1 MSTGPAQGG
10 REGEGEPPQ
19 SGAEEPA
26 GEKPAGKTPAA
37 APPPP
42 PPMAPP
48 RAAAYMA
55 ASALLA
61 MTQGFGMNL
70 VAANIPQL
78 QGPFGATT
86 AEATWLMAAY
96 MAPNASLSLALIK
109 IRNQYGLRPFAELG
123 IAVFLLVSVAH
134 VFITDL
140 HSALVLRFFA
150 GIAAAPLSS
159 LGFLYM
165 LEAFSPARKLTIGIS
180 LALTNI
186 GLAAPLTR
194 FISPALIDLGG
205 VRALLHFELA
215 LAMLSFAAIY
225 LLPLTPPPRV
235 KVIEKI
241 DIVSYLFIAVG
252 FGAGAVVLVLG
263 RQYWWLEARWIGEL
277 LVVMIGALT
286 IAAVIEL
293 NRERPLIDLR
303 WLLSREMLHF
313 AAVLVL
319 FRLML
324 AEQTAVAGNFFQIT
338 GLQNDQLTGFY
349 GMVALATAAGGLLC
363 AAILKPGREP
373 GIHMAAL
380 LLIGVGAFLDS
391 RATNLTRP
399 EQMYLSQAMIA
410 AGGSLFLP
418 PAIASGFTLALRKG
432 PQYILSFIVV
442 FLVTQ
447 SLGGL
452 AGSALFGSFI
462 TLREKFHSNILAEA
476 MTLADPL
483 VSGRVAQLSAAY
495 GHTITDP
502 AVLKAEGVALLG
514 QQVTREANVLAHND
528 AFLVIALL
536 AVGAATALAIHM
548 LYIRIREAG
557 ARSGGPAAVEG

>member
-1 MSTGPAQGG
+1 MSAVPASEERGQ
-10 REGEGEPPQ
+10 EDAAEPV
-19 SGAEEPA
+19 AEQP
-26 GEKPAGKTPAA
+26 A
-37 APPPP
+37 APPP
-42 PPMAPP
+42 APP
-48 RAAAYMA
+48 VITPRRAAACIA
-55 ASALLA
+55 ASTLLA

-78 QGPFGATT
+78 QGPFGATS
-86 AEATWLMAAY
+86 AEAVWLMAAY

-109 IRNQYGLRPFAELG
+109 IRNQYGLRHFAELG
-123 IAVFLLVSVAH
+123 IAVFLVVSVLH
-134 VFITDL
+134 IFITDL
-140 HSALVLRFFA
+140 HSAIVLRFFA

-165 LEAFSPARKLTIGIS
+165 LEAFTPARKLTVGIS

-194 FISPALIDLGG
+194 LISPALIELGG
-205 VRALLHFELA
+205 VRALLHLEVA

-225 LLPLTPPPRV
+225 LLPLTPVPRA
-235 KVIEKI
+235 KVIEKL
-241 DIVSYLFIAVG
+241 DILSYVFIAIG
-252 FGAGAVVLVLG
+252 FGSGAVILVTG
-263 RQYWWLEARWIGEL
+263 RTYWWMEAQWIGEL

-286 IAAVIEL
+286 IAALLEL
-293 NRERPLIDLR
+293 NREKPLIDLR
-303 WLLSREMLHF
+303 WLFSREMLHF
-313 AAVLVL
+313 AAVLIL

-324 AEQTAVAGNFFQIT
+324 AEQTAVASNFFQIM
-338 GLQNDQLTGFY
+338 GLQSDQLTHLY
-349 GMVALATAAGGLLC
+349 GVVALATLAGGLLC
-363 AAILKPGREP
+363 AVIMKPGREP
-373 GIHMAAL
+373 GIHMIAL
-380 LLIGVGAFLDS
+380 LLIGVGAFMDS
-391 RATNLTRP
+391 HATNLTRP

-418 PAIASGFTLALRKG
+418 PAIAAGFTMALRKG

-462 TLREKFHSNILAEA
+462 TLREKFHSNVLAQA

-483 VSGRVAQLSAAY
+483 VAARVSQLSAAY
-495 GHTITDP
+495 GRTITDA
-502 AVLKAEGVALLG
+502 AVLKAEGVALLS

-528 AFLVIALL
+528 AFFVIALL
-536 AVGAATALAIHM
+536 AVAAAAALAIHWI
-548 LYIRIREAG
+548 YIRIKEAT
-557 ARSGGPAAVEG
+557 APVEGQAAIEG

>member
-1 MSTGPAQGG
+1 MSTVPATDTRGT
-10 REGEGEPPQ
+10 EDEPVD
-19 SGAEEPA
+19 E
-26 GEKPAGKTPAA
+26 TPAT
-37 APPPP
+37 PPPAP
-42 PPMAPP
+42 PPMAPS

-55 ASALLA
+55 ASTLLA

-78 QGPFGATT
+78 QGPLGATST
-86 AEATWLMAAY
+86 EAVWLMAAY
-96 MAPNASLSLALIK
+96 MAPNASLSIALIK
-109 IRNQYGLRPFAELG
+109 IRNQYGLRHFAELG
-123 IAVFLLVSVAH
+123 IAVFLVVSVLH
-134 VFITDL
+134 VFVTDMQ
-140 HSALVLRFFA
+140 SAIILRFFA

-165 LEAFSPARKLTIGIS
+165 LEAFTPARKLTVGIS

-194 FISPALIDLGG
+194 LVSPALIDLGG
-205 VRALLHFELA
+205 VMALFHFEIA

-225 LLPLTPPPRV
+225 LLPLTPLPRA
-235 KVIEKI
+235 KVIEKL
-241 DIVSYLFIAVG
+241 DIVSYLFIAIG
-252 FGAGAVVLVLG
+252 FGAGAVVLVTG
-263 RQYWWLEARWIGEL
+263 RTYWWMEAQWIGEL

-286 IAAVIEL
+286 VAAVIEL
-293 NRERPLIDLR
+293 NREKPLIDLR
-303 WLLSREMLHF
+303 WLVSRDILHF
-313 AAVLVL
+313 AAVLIV
-319 FRLML
+319 FRLIL
-324 AEQTAVAGNFFQIT
+324 AEQTAVAGNFFLIT
-338 GLQNDQLTGFY
+338 GLQNGQLTGLY
-349 GMVALATAAGGLLC
+349 GTVALATAAGGLIC
-363 AAILKPGREP
+363 AAIMKPGREP
-373 GIHMAAL
+373 RIHMVAL
-380 LLIGVGAFLDS
+380 FLIAVGAFLDS

-418 PAIASGFTLALRKG
+418 PAIASGFTMALKKG

-462 TLREKFHSNILAEA
+462 TLREKFHSNILAQS

-483 VSGRVAQLSAAY
+483 VATRVSQLSAAY
-495 GHTITDP
+495 GRTITDP
-502 AVLKAEGVALLG
+502 AVLKAEGVALLS

-528 AFLVIALL
+528 AFFVIALL
-536 AVGAATALAIHM
+536 AVAAAIALAIHRI
-548 LYIRIREAG
+548 YVRIREASARPGG
-557 ARSGGPAAVEG
+557 AAAVEG

>member
-1 MSTGPAQGG
+1 MSSVPATEARGT
-10 REGEGEPPQ
+10 EDEPQEPV
-19 SGAEEPA
+19 EEQPV
-26 GEKPAGKTPAA
+26 EA
-37 APPPP
+37 APVPPP
-42 PPMAPP
+42 APAPMAPP

-55 ASALLA
+55 ASTLLA
-61 MTQGFGMNL
+61 MTQGFGLNL

-78 QGPFGATT
+78 QGPLGATST
-86 AEATWLMAAY
+86 EAVWLIAAY

-123 IAVFLLVSVAH
+123 IAVFLVVSVLH
-134 VFITDL
+134 IFITDL
-140 HSALVLRFFA
+140 QSAIVLRFFA

-165 LEAFSPARKLTIGIS
+165 LEAFSPARKLTVGIS

-194 FISPALIDLGG
+194 LISPALIDLGG
-205 VRALLHFELA
+205 VRALLQFEVA

-225 LLPLTPPPRV
+225 LLPLTAPPRV
-235 KVIEKI
+235 KVIEKL
-241 DIVSYLFIAVG
+241 DIVSYLFIAFG
-252 FGAGAVVLVLG
+252 FGAGAVVLVTG
-263 RQYWWLEARWIGEL
+263 RTYWWLEAQWIGEL
-277 LVVMIGALT
+277 LVVMVVALT

-293 NRERPLIDLR
+293 NRKTPLIDLR
-303 WLLSREMLHF
+303 WLFSREILHF
-313 AAVLVL
+313 AGVLIL

-338 GLQNDQLTGFY
+338 GLLNDQLIGLY
-349 GMVALATAAGGLLC
+349 GVTALATIAGGLVC
-363 AAILKPGREP
+363 AAVLKPGREP
-373 GIHMAAL
+373 GLHMVAL
-380 LLIGVGAFLDS
+380 MLIGVGAYLDS
-391 RATNLTRP
+391 HATNLTRP
-399 EQMYLSQAMIA
+399 EQMYWSQAMIA

-483 VSGRVAQLSAAY
+483 VAARVSQLSAAY
-495 GHTITDP
+495 GRTIVDS
-502 AVLKAEGVALLG
+502 AVLKAEGVALLS

-528 AFLVIALL
+528 AFFVIALL
-536 AVGAATALAIHM
+536 AVGAAAALAIH
-548 LYIRIREAG
+548 LLTVRIREAI
-557 ARSGGPAAVEG
+557 ARDREQAAVEG

>member
-1 MSTGPAQGG
+1 
-10 REGEGEPPQ
+10 
-19 SGAEEPA
+19 
-26 GEKPAGKTPAA
+26 
-37 APPPP
+37 
-42 PPMAPP
+42 MAPP

-55 ASALLA
+55 ASTLLA
-61 MTQGFGMNL
+61 MTQGFGLNL

-78 QGPFGATT
+78 QGPLGATST
-86 AEATWLMAAY
+86 EAVWLIAAY

-123 IAVFLLVSVAH
+123 IAVFLVVSVLH
-134 VFITDL
+134 IFITDL
-140 HSALVLRFFA
+140 QSAIVLRFFA

-165 LEAFSPARKLTIGIS
+165 LEAFSPARKLTVGIS

-194 FISPALIDLGG
+194 LISPALIDLGG
-205 VRALLHFELA
+205 VRALLQFEVA

-225 LLPLTPPPRV
+225 LLPLTAPPRV
-235 KVIEKI
+235 KVIEKL
-241 DIVSYLFIAVG
+241 DIVSYLFIAFG
-252 FGAGAVVLVLG
+252 FGAGAVVLVTG
-263 RQYWWLEARWIGEL
+263 RTYWWLEAQWIGEL
-277 LVVMIGALT
+277 LVVMVVALT

-293 NRERPLIDLR
+293 NRKTPLIDLR
-303 WLLSREMLHF
+303 WLFSREILHF
-313 AAVLVL
+313 AGVLIL

-338 GLQNDQLTGFY
+338 GLLNDQLIGLY
-349 GMVALATAAGGLLC
+349 GVTALATIAGGLVC
-363 AAILKPGREP
+363 AAVLKPGREP
-373 GIHMAAL
+373 GLHMVAL
-380 LLIGVGAFLDS
+380 MLIGVGAYLDS
-391 RATNLTRP
+391 HATNLTRP
-399 EQMYLSQAMIA
+399 EQMYWSQAMIA

-483 VSGRVAQLSAAY
+483 VAARVSQLSAAY
-495 GHTITDP
+495 GRTIVDS
-502 AVLKAEGVALLG
+502 AVLKAEGVALLS

-528 AFLVIALL
+528 AFFVIALL
-536 AVGAATALAIHM
+536 AVGAAAALAIH
-548 LYIRIREAG
+548 LLTVRIREAI
-557 ARSGGPAAVEG
+557 ARDREQAAVEG

>member
-1 MSTGPAQGG
+1 MSAVPAADG
-10 REGEGEPPQ
+10 RGGEGEPPR
-19 SGAEEPA
+19 SGAQEPA
-26 GEKPAGKTPAA
+26 EEKPA

-48 RAAAYMA
+48 RAAAYMI
-55 ASALLA
+55 ASTLLA
-61 MTQGFGMNL
+61 MTQGFGLNL

-78 QGPFGATT
+78 QGPFGATA

-109 IRNQYGLRPFAELG
+109 IRNQFGLRPFAELG
-123 IAVFLLVSVAH
+123 IAAFLLVSVAH
-134 VFITDL
+134 IFITDL
-140 HSALVLRFFA
+140 QSALVLRFFA

-225 LLPLTPPPRV
+225 LLPLAPPPRA
-235 KVIEKI
+235 KVIEKL

-252 FGAGAVVLVLG
+252 FGSGAVVLVLG
-263 RQYWWLEARWIGEL
+263 RQYWWLEAPWIGTL
-277 LVVMIGALT
+277 LVVMVGALT

-303 WLLSREMLHF
+303 WLFSREMLHF

-338 GLQNDQLTGFY
+338 GLQNDQLAGLY

-373 GIHMAAL
+373 GIHMVAL

-399 EQMYLSQAMIA
+399 EQMYVSQAMIA

-483 VSGRVAQLSAAY
+483 VAGRVAQLSAAY
-495 GHTITDP
+495 GRTIIDP

-536 AVGAATALAIHM
+536 AVGAAAALSIHM
-548 LYIRIREAG
+548 LYIRIREAS
-557 ARSGGPAAVEG
+557 ARNGEPAAVEG

>member
-1 MSTGPAQGG
+1 MTSAPVNGARGAGG
-10 REGEGEPPQ
+10 EEA
-19 SGAEEPA
+19 AEE
-26 GEKPAGKTPAA
+26 KPA

-42 PPMAPP
+42 SAPSAPMAPS

-55 ASALLA
+55 ASTLLA
-61 MTQGFGMNL
+61 LTQGFGMNL

-78 QGPFGATT
+78 QGPFGATST
-86 AEATWLMAAY
+86 EALWLMAAY

-109 IRNQYGLRPFAELG
+109 IRNQYGLRHFAELG
-123 IAVFLLVSVAH
+123 IAVFLVVAALH
-134 VFITDL
+134 IFITDL
-140 HSALVLRFFA
+140 QSAIVLRFFA

-165 LEAFSPARKLTIGIS
+165 LEAFSPARKLTVGLS

-194 FISPALIDLGG
+194 FISPTLIDLGG
-205 VRALLHFELA
+205 VRALLQLELA

-225 LLPLTPPPRV
+225 LLPLTPMPRA
-235 KVIEKI
+235 KVIEKL
-241 DIVSYLFIAVG
+241 DIVSYLFIAIG
-252 FGAGAVVLVLG
+252 FGASAVILVTG
-263 RQYWWLEARWIGEL
+263 RTYWWLEAQWIGEL

-286 IAAVIEL
+286 IAAVLEL
-293 NRERPLIDLR
+293 NREKPLVDLR
-303 WLLSREMLHF
+303 WLVSREVLHVG
-313 AAVLVL
+313 AVLVL

-338 GLQNDQLTGFY
+338 GLQNDQLTGLY
-349 GMVALATAAGGLLC
+349 GFVALATVAGGLAC
-363 AAILKPGREP
+363 AAVMKPGREP
-373 GIHMAAL
+373 GIHMVAL
-380 LLIGVGAFLDS
+380 LFIGAGAFLDS
-391 RATNLTRP
+391 HATNLTRP
-399 EQMYLSQAMIA
+399 EQMYWSQAMIA
-410 AGGSLFLP
+410 VGGSLFMP
-418 PAIASGFTLALRKG
+418 PAVASGFTMALRKG

-483 VSGRVAQLSAAY
+483 VAGRVAQLSAAY
-495 GHTITDP
+495 GRTIIDP

-536 AVGAATALAIHM
+536 AVGAAAALAIHM
-548 LYIRIREAG
+548 LYIRIREAS
-557 ARSGGPAAVEG
+557 ARNGEPAAVEG

>member
-1 MSTGPAQGG
+1 MSAVPASDTRGQ
-10 REGEGEPPQ
+10 EDAAEPVAQQP
-19 SGAEEPA
+19 
-26 GEKPAGKTPAA
+26 A
-37 APPPP
+37 APPP
-42 PPMAPP
+42 APP
-48 RAAAYMA
+48 VITPRRAAACMA
-55 ASALLA
+55 ASTLLA

-78 QGPFGATT
+78 QGPFGATS
-86 AEATWLMAAY
+86 AEAVWLMAAY

-109 IRNQYGLRPFAELG
+109 IRNQYGLRHFAELG
-123 IAVFLLVSVAH
+123 IAVFLVVSVLH
-134 VFITDL
+134 IFITDL
-140 HSALVLRFFA
+140 HSAIVLRFFA

-165 LEAFSPARKLTIGIS
+165 LEAFTPARKLTVGIS

-194 FISPALIDLGG
+194 LISPALIELGG
-205 VRALLHFELA
+205 VRALLHLEVA

-225 LLPLTPPPRV
+225 LLPLTPIPRA
-235 KVIEKI
+235 KVIEKL
-241 DIVSYLFIAVG
+241 DIVSYLFIAIG
-252 FGAGAVVLVLG
+252 FGSGAVILVTG
-263 RQYWWLEARWIGEL
+263 RTYWWMEAQWIGEL

-286 IAAVIEL
+286 VAAVLEL
-293 NRERPLIDLR
+293 NREKPLIDLR
-303 WLLSREMLHF
+303 WLFSREVLHF

-324 AEQTAVAGNFFQIT
+324 AEQTAVASNFFQIM
-338 GLQNDQLTGFY
+338 GLQNDQLTRLY
-349 GMVALATAAGGLLC
+349 GVVALATLAGGLLC
-363 AAILKPGREP
+363 AVIMKPGREP
-373 GIHMAAL
+373 GIHMIAL

-391 RATNLTRP
+391 HATNLTRP

-418 PAIASGFTLALRKG
+418 PAIAAGFTMALKKG

-462 TLREKFHSNILAEA
+462 TLREKFHSNVLAQA
-476 MTLADPL
+476 MMLTDPL
-483 VSGRVAQLSAAY
+483 VAARVSQLSAAY
-495 GHTITDP
+495 GRTITDA

-528 AFLVIALL
+528 AFFVIALL
-536 AVGAATALAIHM
+536 AVAAAAALAIHWI
-548 LYIRIREAG
+548 YIRIKEAAAPVEG
-557 ARSGGPAAVEG
+557 QAAVEG

>member
-1 MSTGPAQGG
+1 MSAVPAADG
-10 REGEGEPPQ
+10 RGGEGEPPR
-19 SGAEEPA
+19 SGAQEPA
-26 GEKPAGKTPAA
+26 EEKPA

-48 RAAAYMA
+48 RAAAYMI
-55 ASALLA
+55 ASTLLA
-61 MTQGFGMNL
+61 MTQGFGLNL

-78 QGPFGATT
+78 QGPFGATA

-109 IRNQYGLRPFAELG
+109 IRNQFGLRPFAELG
-123 IAVFLLVSVAH
+123 IAAFLLVSVAH
-134 VFITDL
+134 IFITDL
-140 HSALVLRFFA
+140 QSALVLRFFA

-225 LLPLTPPPRV
+225 LLPLAPPPRA
-235 KVIEKI
+235 KVIEKL

-252 FGAGAVVLVLG
+252 FGSGAVVLVLG
-263 RQYWWLEARWIGEL
+263 RQYWWLEAPWIGTL
-277 LVVMIGALT
+277 LVVMVGALT

-303 WLLSREMLHF
+303 WLFSREMLHF

-338 GLQNDQLTGFY
+338 GLQNDQLAGLY

-373 GIHMAAL
+373 GIHMVAL

-399 EQMYLSQAMIA
+399 EQMYVSQAMIA

-483 VSGRVAQLSAAY
+483 VAGRVAQLSAAY
-495 GHTITDP
+495 GRTIIDP

-536 AVGAATALAIHM
+536 AVAAAAALAIHM
-548 LYIRIREAG
+548 LYIRIREAS
-557 ARSGGPAAVEG
+557 ARNGEPAAVEG

>member
-1 MSTGPAQGG
+1 MSTVPATGS
-10 REGEGEPPQ
+10 RE
-19 SGAEEPA
+19 AEDEPA
-26 GEKPAGKTPAA
+26 ELPAEQPAAPSPA

-42 PPMAPP
+42 PPVAPS
-48 RAAAYMA
+48 RAAACIA
-55 ASALLA
+55 ASTLLA
-61 MTQGFGMNL
+61 LTQGFGMNL

-78 QGPFGATT
+78 QGPFGATS
-86 AEATWLMAAY
+86 AEAVWLMAAY

-109 IRNQYGLRPFAELG
+109 IRNQYGLRHFAELG
-123 IAVFLLVSVAH
+123 IAVFLVVSVAH
-134 VFITDL
+134 IFITDL
-140 HSALVLRFFA
+140 HSAIVLRFFA

-165 LEAFSPARKLTIGIS
+165 LEAFSPARKLTVGIS

-194 FISPALIDLGG
+194 LISPALIDLGG
-205 VRALLHFELA
+205 VRALLHLEVA

-225 LLPLTPPPRV
+225 LLPLTPIPRA
-235 KVIEKI
+235 KVIEKL
-241 DIVSYLFIAVG
+241 DIVSYLFIAIG
-252 FGAGAVVLVLG
+252 FGSGAVILVTG
-263 RQYWWLEARWIGEL
+263 RTYWWMEAQWIGEL

-286 IAAVIEL
+286 VAAVLEL
-293 NRERPLIDLR
+293 NREKPLIDLR
-303 WLLSREMLHF
+303 WLVSREVLHF

-324 AEQTAVAGNFFQIT
+324 AEQTAVAGNFFQVT
-338 GLQNDQLTGFY
+338 GLQNDQLTGLY
-349 GMVALATAAGGLLC
+349 GVVTLATAVGGLFC
-363 AAILKPGREP
+363 AAIMKPGREP
-373 GIHMAAL
+373 GIHMVALMLIAA
-380 LLIGVGAFLDS
+380 GAFLDS

-399 EQMYLSQAMIA
+399 HDMYLSQAMIA
-410 AGGSLFLP
+410 AGGSLFMP
-418 PAIASGFTLALRKG
+418 PAIASGFTMALRKG

-483 VSGRVAQLSAAY
+483 VATRIAQLSAAY
-495 GHTITDP
+495 GRTITDP

-536 AVGAATALAIHM
+536 AVAAAAALAIHL
-548 LYIRIREAG
+548 LYVRIREAG
-557 ARSGGPAAVEG
+557 AKAQPAVEG

>member
-1 MSTGPAQGG
+1 MTSAPVNGARGAGG
-10 REGEGEPPQ
+10 EEA
-19 SGAEEPA
+19 AEE
-26 GEKPAGKTPAA
+26 KPA

-42 PPMAPP
+42 SAPSAPMAPS

-55 ASALLA
+55 ASTLLA
-61 MTQGFGMNL
+61 LTQGFGMNL

-78 QGPFGATT
+78 QGPFGATST
-86 AEATWLMAAY
+86 EALWLMAAY

-109 IRNQYGLRPFAELG
+109 IRNQYGLRHFAELG
-123 IAVFLLVSVAH
+123 IAVFLVVAALH
-134 VFITDL
+134 IFITDL
-140 HSALVLRFFA
+140 QSAIVLRFFA

-165 LEAFSPARKLTIGIS
+165 LEAFSPARKLTVGLS

-194 FISPALIDLGG
+194 FISPTLIDLGG
-205 VRALLHFELA
+205 VRALLQLELA

-225 LLPLTPPPRV
+225 LLPLTPMPRA
-235 KVIEKI
+235 KVIEKL
-241 DIVSYLFIAVG
+241 DIVSYLFIAIG
-252 FGAGAVVLVLG
+252 FGASAVILVTG
-263 RQYWWLEARWIGEL
+263 RTYWWLEAQWIGEL
-277 LVVMIGALT
+277 LVVMIAALT
-286 IAAVIEL
+286 IAAVLEL
-293 NRERPLIDLR
+293 NREKPLVDLR
-303 WLLSREMLHF
+303 WLVSREVLHVG
-313 AAVLVL
+313 AVLVL

-338 GLQNDQLTGFY
+338 GLQNDQLTGLY
-349 GMVALATAAGGLLC
+349 GFVALATVAGGLAC
-363 AAILKPGREP
+363 AAVMKPGREP
-373 GIHMAAL
+373 GIHMVAL
-380 LLIGVGAFLDS
+380 LFIGAGAFLDS
-391 RATNLTRP
+391 HATNLTRP
-399 EQMYLSQAMIA
+399 EQMYWSQAMIA
-410 AGGSLFLP
+410 VGGSLFMP
-418 PAIASGFTLALRKG
+418 PAVASGFTMALRKG

-483 VSGRVAQLSAAY
+483 VAGRVAQLSAAY
-495 GHTITDP
+495 GRTIIDP

-536 AVGAATALAIHM
+536 AVGAAAALAIHM
-548 LYIRIREAG
+548 LYIRIREAS
-557 ARSGGPAAVEG
+557 ARNGEPAAVEG

>member
-1 MSTGPAQGG
+1 MSAVPA
-10 REGEGEPPQ
+10 R
-19 SGAEEPA
+19 AEDEA
-26 GEKPAGKTPAA
+26 VEARPAA
-37 APPPP
+37 APPAP
-42 PPMAPP
+42 PPMAPR

-55 ASALLA
+55 ASTLLA

-78 QGPFGATT
+78 QGPFGATS
-86 AEATWLMAAY
+86 AEAVWLMAAY

-109 IRNQYGLRPFAELG
+109 IRNQYGLRHFAELG
-123 IAVFLLVSVAH
+123 IALFLVVSVLH
-134 VFITDL
+134 IFITDL
-140 HSALVLRFFA
+140 QSAIVLRFFA

-165 LEAFSPARKLTIGIS
+165 LEAFTPARKLTIGIS

-194 FISPALIDLGG
+194 LVSPPLIELGG
-205 VRALLHFELA
+205 VWALLHLEIA

-225 LLPLTPPPRV
+225 LLPLTPVPRA
-235 KVIEKI
+235 KVIEKL
-241 DIVSYLFIAVG
+241 DIVSYLFIAIG
-252 FGAGAVVLVLG
+252 FGAGAVILVTG
-263 RQYWWLEARWIGEL
+263 RTFWWMEAQWIGEL

-286 IAAVIEL
+286 IAAVLEL
-293 NRERPLIDLR
+293 NREKPLIDLR
-303 WLLSREMLHF
+303 WLISREVLHF

-324 AEQTAVAGNFFQIT
+324 AEQTAVASNFFQIM
-338 GLQNDQLTGFY
+338 GLQSDQLTHLY
-349 GMVALATAAGGLLC
+349 GVVALATLAGGLFC
-363 AAILKPGREP
+363 AAVMKPGREP
-373 GIHMAAL
+373 AIHMAAL
-380 LLIGVGAFLDS
+380 LLIGLGAFLDS
-391 RATNLTRP
+391 HATNLTRP
-399 EQMYLSQAMIA
+399 EQMYASQAMIA

-418 PAIASGFTLALRKG
+418 PAIASGFTMALRKG

-462 TLREKFHSNILAEA
+462 TLREKFHSNILAET

-483 VSGRVAQLSAAY
+483 VATRISQLSAAY
-495 GHTITDP
+495 GRTITDA
-502 AVLKAEGVALLG
+502 AVLKAEGIALLG

-528 AFLVIALL
+528 AFFVIALL
-536 AVGAATALAIHM
+536 AVAAAAALAIHWI
-548 LYIRIREAG
+548 YIHIRQASAPAPG
-557 ARSGGPAAVEG
+557 QAAVEG

>member
-1 MSTGPAQGG
+1 MSPVPASHAQGG
-10 REGEGEPPQ
+10 EDGPERPREQPP
-19 SGAEEPA
+19 AAP
-26 GEKPAGKTPAA
+26 PPAA
-37 APPPP
+37 AP
-42 PPMAPP
+42 MAPR

-55 ASALLA
+55 ASTLLA
-61 MTQGFGMNL
+61 MTQGFGLNL

-78 QGPFGATT
+78 QGPFGATA
-86 AEATWLMAAY
+86 AEATWLVAAY

-134 VFITDL
+134 IFITDL
-140 HSALVLRFFA
+140 QSALVLRFFA

-194 FISPALIDLGG
+194 LVSPALIDLGG

-235 KVIEKI
+235 KIIEKL
-241 DIVSYLFIAVG
+241 DIVSYLLIAVG
-252 FGAGAVVLVLG
+252 FGSGAAVLVLG
-263 RQYWWLEARWIGEL
+263 RQYWWLEAPWIGEL
-277 LVVMIGALT
+277 LVVMVGTLT
-286 IAAVIEL
+286 VAAVIEL
-293 NRERPLIDLR
+293 NREKPLIDLR
-303 WLLSREMLHF
+303 WLFSREVLHF

-338 GLQNDQLTGFY
+338 GLQNDQLAGLY
-349 GMVALATAAGGLLC
+349 GRVALATVAGGLVC

-373 GIHMAAL
+373 VLHMAAL

-483 VSGRVAQLSAAY
+483 VAGRVAQLSAAY
-495 GHTITDP
+495 GRTITDA

-528 AFLVIALL
+528 AFFVIALL
-536 AVGAATALAIHM
+536 AVAAAAALAIHM

-557 ARSGGPAAVEG
+557 ARKDGPAAVEG

>member
-1 MSTGPAQGG
+1 MSTVPAIETRGT
-10 REGEGEPPQ
+10 ED
-19 SGAEEPA
+19 EPA
-26 GEKPAGKTPAA
+26 EAIEDLPAEA
-37 APPPP
+37 APAVPPP
-42 PPMAPP
+42 APMAPP

-55 ASALLA
+55 ASTLLA
-61 MTQGFGMNL
+61 LTQGFGLNL

-78 QGPFGATT
+78 QGPLGATST
-86 AEATWLMAAY
+86 EAVWLMAAY

-109 IRNQYGLRPFAELG
+109 IRNQYGLRSFAELG
-123 IAVFLLVSVAH
+123 IAVFLVVSVLH
-134 VFITDL
+134 IFITDL
-140 HSALVLRFFA
+140 QSAIVLRFFA

-165 LEAFSPARKLTIGIS
+165 LEAFSPARKLTVGIS

-194 FISPALIDLGG
+194 LISPALIDLGG
-205 VRALLHFELA
+205 IRALLQFEVA

-225 LLPLTPPPRV
+225 LLPLTAPPRV
-235 KVIEKI
+235 KVIEKL
-241 DIVSYLFIAVG
+241 DIVSYLFIAIG
-252 FGAGAVVLVLG
+252 FGAGAVVLVTG
-263 RQYWWLEARWIGEL
+263 RTYWWLEAQWIGEL
-277 LVVMIGALT
+277 LVVMVVALT

-293 NRERPLIDLR
+293 NRKTPLIDLR
-303 WLLSREMLHF
+303 WLFSREMLHF
-313 AAVLVL
+313 AAVLIL

-338 GLQNDQLTGFY
+338 GLLNDQLTGLY
-349 GMVALATAAGGLLC
+349 TAVTLATIAGGLVC
-363 AAILKPGREP
+363 AAVLKPGREP
-373 GIHMAAL
+373 GLHMVAL

-391 RATNLTRP
+391 HATNLTRP
-399 EQMYLSQAMIA
+399 GQMYWSQAMIA

-452 AGSALFGSFI
+452 AGSAIFGSFI

-483 VSGRVAQLSAAY
+483 VATRVSQLSAAY
-495 GHTITDP
+495 GHTIVDS
-502 AVLKAEGVALLG
+502 AVLKAEGVALLS

-536 AVGAATALAIHM
+536 AVGAAAALAIH
-548 LYIRIREAG
+548 LLTVRIREAS
-557 ARSGGPAAVEG
+557 ARSGGDVAVEG

>member
-1 MSTGPAQGG
+1 MSAVPAADG
-10 REGEGEPPQ
+10 RGGEGEPPR
-19 SGAEEPA
+19 SGAQEPA
-26 GEKPAGKTPAA
+26 EEKPA

-48 RAAAYMA
+48 RAAAYMI
-55 ASALLA
+55 ASTLLA
-61 MTQGFGMNL
+61 MTQGFGLNL

-78 QGPFGATT
+78 QGPFGATA
-86 AEATWLMAAY
+86 AEAAWLMAAY

-109 IRNQYGLRPFAELG
+109 IRNQFGLRPFAELG
-123 IAVFLLVSVAH
+123 IAAFLLVSVAH
-134 VFITDL
+134 IFITDL
-140 HSALVLRFFA
+140 QSALVLRFFA

-225 LLPLTPPPRV
+225 LLPLAPPPRA
-235 KVIEKI
+235 KVIEKL

-252 FGAGAVVLVLG
+252 FGSGAVVLVLG
-263 RQYWWLEARWIGEL
+263 RQYWWLEAPWIGTL
-277 LVVMIGALT
+277 LVVMVGALT

-303 WLLSREMLHF
+303 WLFSREMLHF

-338 GLQNDQLTGFY
+338 GLQNDQLAGLY

-373 GIHMAAL
+373 GIHMVAL
-380 LLIGVGAFLDS
+380 LLIGAGAFLDS

-399 EQMYLSQAMIA
+399 EQMYVSQAMIA

-483 VSGRVAQLSAAY
+483 VAGRVAQLSAAY
-495 GHTITDP
+495 GRTIIDP

-536 AVGAATALAIHM
+536 AVGAAAALAIHM
-548 LYIRIREAG
+548 LYIRIREAS
-557 ARSGGPAAVEG
+557 ARNGEPAAVEG

>member
-1 MSTGPAQGG
+1 MSAVPAADG
-10 REGEGEPPQ
+10 RGGEGEPPR
-19 SGAEEPA
+19 SGAQEPA
-26 GEKPAGKTPAA
+26 EEKPA

-48 RAAAYMA
+48 RAAAYMI
-55 ASALLA
+55 ASTLLA
-61 MTQGFGMNL
+61 MTQGFGLNL

-78 QGPFGATT
+78 QGPFGATA

-109 IRNQYGLRPFAELG
+109 IRNQFGLRPFAELG
-123 IAVFLLVSVAH
+123 IAAFLLVSVAH
-134 VFITDL
+134 IFITDL
-140 HSALVLRFFA
+140 QSALVLRFFA

-225 LLPLTPPPRV
+225 LLPLAPPPRA
-235 KVIEKI
+235 KVIEKL

-252 FGAGAVVLVLG
+252 FGSGAVVLVLG
-263 RQYWWLEARWIGEL
+263 RQYWWLEAPWIGTL
-277 LVVMIGALT
+277 LVVMVGALT

-303 WLLSREMLHF
+303 WLFSREMLHF

-338 GLQNDQLTGFY
+338 GLQNDQLAGLY
-349 GMVALATAAGGLLC
+349 GMVALATATGGLLC

-373 GIHMAAL
+373 GIHMVAL
-380 LLIGVGAFLDS
+380 LLIGAGAFLDS

-399 EQMYLSQAMIA
+399 EQMYVSQAMIA

-483 VSGRVAQLSAAY
+483 VAGRVAQLSAAY
-495 GHTITDP
+495 GRTIIDP

-536 AVGAATALAIHM
+536 AVGAAAALAIHM
-548 LYIRIREAG
+548 LYIRIREAS
-557 ARSGGPAAVEG
+557 ARNGESAAVEG

>member
-1 MSTGPAQGG
+1 MSAFPASDTRGQ
-10 REGEGEPPQ
+10 EDAAEPV
-19 SGAEEPA
+19 AEQP
-26 GEKPAGKTPAA
+26 A
-37 APPPP
+37 APPP
-42 PPMAPP
+42 APP
-48 RAAAYMA
+48 VITPRRAAACIA
-55 ASALLA
+55 ASTLLA

-78 QGPFGATT
+78 QGPFGATS
-86 AEATWLMAAY
+86 AEAVWLMAAY

-109 IRNQYGLRPFAELG
+109 IRNQYGLRHFAELG
-123 IAVFLLVSVAH
+123 IAVFLVVSVLH
-134 VFITDL
+134 IFITDL
-140 HSALVLRFFA
+140 HSAIVLRFFA

-165 LEAFSPARKLTIGIS
+165 LEAFTPARKLTVGIS

-194 FISPALIDLGG
+194 LISPALIELGG
-205 VRALLHFELA
+205 VRALLHLEVA

-225 LLPLTPPPRV
+225 LLPLTPVPRA
-235 KVIEKI
+235 KVIEKL
-241 DIVSYLFIAVG
+241 DILSYVFIAIG
-252 FGAGAVVLVLG
+252 FGSGAVILVTG
-263 RQYWWLEARWIGEL
+263 RTYWWMEAQWIGEL

-286 IAAVIEL
+286 IAAVLEL
-293 NRERPLIDLR
+293 NREKPLIDLR
-303 WLLSREMLHF
+303 WLFSREVLHF

-324 AEQTAVAGNFFQIT
+324 AEQTAVASNFFQIM
-338 GLQNDQLTGFY
+338 GLQNDQLTHLY
-349 GMVALATAAGGLLC
+349 GVVALATLAGGLIC
-363 AAILKPGREP
+363 AVIMKPGREP
-373 GIHMAAL
+373 GIHMVAL

-391 RATNLTRP
+391 HATNLTRP
-399 EQMYLSQAMIA
+399 EQMYVSQAMIA

-418 PAIASGFTLALRKG
+418 PAIAAGFTMALKKG

-462 TLREKFHSNILAEA
+462 TLREKFHSNVLAQA

-483 VSGRVAQLSAAY
+483 VATRVSQLSAAY
-495 GHTITDP
+495 GRTITDA
-502 AVLKAEGVALLG
+502 AVLKAEGVALLS

-528 AFLVIALL
+528 AFFVIALL
-536 AVGAATALAIHM
+536 AVAAAAALAIHWI
-548 LYIRIREAG
+548 YIRIKEAT
-557 ARSGGPAAVEG
+557 APVEGQAAIEG

>member
-1 MSTGPAQGG
+1 MSSVPATEARGTEDEPQEPVEEQPVEAGPVPPPAQ
-10 REGEGEPPQ
+10 
-19 SGAEEPA
+19 A
-26 GEKPAGKTPAA
+26 
-37 APPPP
+37 
-42 PPMAPP
+42 PMAPP

-55 ASALLA
+55 ASTLLA
-61 MTQGFGMNL
+61 MTQGFGLNL

-78 QGPFGATT
+78 QGPLGATST
-86 AEATWLMAAY
+86 EAVWLIAAY

-123 IAVFLLVSVAH
+123 IAVFLVVSVLH
-134 VFITDL
+134 IFITDL
-140 HSALVLRFFA
+140 QSAIVLRFFA

-165 LEAFSPARKLTIGIS
+165 LEAFSPARKLTVGIS

-194 FISPALIDLGG
+194 LISPALIDLGG
-205 VRALLHFELA
+205 VRALLQFEVA

-225 LLPLTPPPRV
+225 LLPLTAPPRV
-235 KVIEKI
+235 KVIEKL
-241 DIVSYLFIAVG
+241 DIVSYLFIAIG
-252 FGAGAVVLVLG
+252 FGAGAVVLVTG
-263 RQYWWLEARWIGEL
+263 RTYWWLEAQWIGEL
-277 LVVMIGALT
+277 LVVMVVALT

-293 NRERPLIDLR
+293 NRKTPLIDLR
-303 WLLSREMLHF
+303 WLFSREILHF
-313 AAVLVL
+313 AGVLIL

-338 GLQNDQLTGFY
+338 GLLNDQLIGLYTA
-349 GMVALATAAGGLLC
+349 VTLATIAGGLVC
-363 AAILKPGREP
+363 AAVLKPGREP
-373 GIHMAAL
+373 GLHMVAL
-380 LLIGVGAFLDS
+380 MLIGVGAYLDS
-391 RATNLTRP
+391 HATNLTRP
-399 EQMYLSQAMIA
+399 EQMYWSQAMIA

-483 VSGRVAQLSAAY
+483 VAARVSQLSAAY
-495 GHTITDP
+495 GRTIVDS
-502 AVLKAEGVALLG
+502 AVLKAEGVALLS

-528 AFLVIALL
+528 AFFVIALL
-536 AVGAATALAIHM
+536 AVGAAAALAIH
-548 LYIRIREAG
+548 LLTVRIREAI
-557 ARSGGPAAVEG
+557 ARTGEQAAVEG

>member
-1 MSTGPAQGG
+1 MSSVPATEARGTEDEPQEPVEEQPVEAGPV
-10 REGEGEPPQ
+10 
-19 SGAEEPA
+19 
-26 GEKPAGKTPAA
+26 
-37 APPPP
+37 PPPAP
-42 PPMAPP
+42 APMAPP

-55 ASALLA
+55 ASTLLA
-61 MTQGFGMNL
+61 MTQGFGLNL

-78 QGPFGATT
+78 QGPLGATST
-86 AEATWLMAAY
+86 EAVWLIAAY

-109 IRNQYGLRPFAELG
+109 IRNQYGLRRFAELG
-123 IAVFLLVSVAH
+123 IAVFLVVSVLH
-134 VFITDL
+134 IFITDL
-140 HSALVLRFFA
+140 QSAIVLRFFA

-165 LEAFSPARKLTIGIS
+165 LEAFSPARKLTVGIS

-194 FISPALIDLGG
+194 LISPALIDLGG
-205 VRALLHFELA
+205 LRALLQFEVA

-225 LLPLTPPPRV
+225 LLPLTAPPRV
-235 KVIEKI
+235 KVIEKL
-241 DIVSYLFIAVG
+241 DIVSYLFIAIG
-252 FGAGAVVLVLG
+252 FGAGAVVLVTG
-263 RQYWWLEARWIGEL
+263 RTYWWLEAQWIGEL
-277 LVVMIGALT
+277 LVVMVVALT

-293 NRERPLIDLR
+293 NRKTPLIDLR
-303 WLLSREMLHF
+303 WLFSREILHF
-313 AAVLVL
+313 AGVLIL

-338 GLQNDQLTGFY
+338 GLLNDQLIGLY
-349 GMVALATAAGGLLC
+349 GVTAVATIAGGLVC
-363 AAILKPGREP
+363 AAVLKPGREP
-373 GIHMAAL
+373 GLHMVAL
-380 LLIGVGAFLDS
+380 MLIGVGAYLDS
-391 RATNLTRP
+391 HATNLTRP
-399 EQMYLSQAMIA
+399 EQMYWSQAMIA

-483 VSGRVAQLSAAY
+483 VAARVSQLSAAY
-495 GHTITDP
+495 GRTIVDS
-502 AVLKAEGVALLG
+502 AVLKAEGVALLS

-528 AFLVIALL
+528 AFFVIALL
-536 AVGAATALAIHM
+536 AVGAAAALAIH
-548 LYIRIREAG
+548 LLTVRIREAI
-557 ARSGGPAAVEG
+557 ARDREQAAVEG

>member
-1 MSTGPAQGG
+1 
-10 REGEGEPPQ
+10 
-19 SGAEEPA
+19 
-26 GEKPAGKTPAA
+26 
-37 APPPP
+37 
-42 PPMAPP
+42 MAPP
-48 RAAAYMA
+48 RAAAYMV
-55 ASALLA
+55 ASTLLA
-61 MTQGFGMNL
+61 MTQGFGLNL

-78 QGPFGATT
+78 QGPFGATA

-109 IRNQYGLRPFAELG
+109 IRNQFGLRPFAELG
-123 IAVFLLVSVAH
+123 IAAFLLVSVAH
-134 VFITDL
+134 IFITDL
-140 HSALVLRFFA
+140 QSALVLRFFA

-225 LLPLTPPPRV
+225 LLPLAPPPRA
-235 KVIEKI
+235 KVIEKL

-252 FGAGAVVLVLG
+252 FGSGAVVLVLG
-263 RQYWWLEARWIGEL
+263 RQYWWLEAPWIGTL
-277 LVVMIGALT
+277 LVVMVGALT

-303 WLLSREMLHF
+303 WLFSREMLHF

-338 GLQNDQLTGFY
+338 GLQNDQLAGLY

-373 GIHMAAL
+373 GIHMVAL
-380 LLIGVGAFLDS
+380 LLIGAGAFLDS

-399 EQMYLSQAMIA
+399 EQMYVSQAMIA

-483 VSGRVAQLSAAY
+483 VAGRVAQLSAAY
-495 GHTITDP
+495 GRTIIDP

-536 AVGAATALAIHM
+536 AVGAAAALAIHM
-548 LYIRIREAG
+548 LYIRIREAS
-557 ARSGGPAAVEG
+557 ARNGEPMAVEG

>member
-1 MSTGPAQGG
+1 MSAVPAADG
-10 REGEGEPPQ
+10 RGGEGESPR
-19 SGAEEPA
+19 SGAQEPA
-26 GEKPAGKTPAA
+26 EEKPA

-48 RAAAYMA
+48 RAAAYMV
-55 ASALLA
+55 ASTLLA
-61 MTQGFGMNL
+61 MTQGFGLNL

-78 QGPFGATT
+78 QGPFGATA

-109 IRNQYGLRPFAELG
+109 IRNQFGLRPFAELG
-123 IAVFLLVSVAH
+123 IAAFLLVSVAH
-134 VFITDL
+134 IFITDL
-140 HSALVLRFFA
+140 QSALVLRFFA

-225 LLPLTPPPRV
+225 LLPLAPPPRA
-235 KVIEKI
+235 KVIEKL

-252 FGAGAVVLVLG
+252 FGSGAVVLVLG
-263 RQYWWLEARWIGEL
+263 RQYWWLEAPWIGTL
-277 LVVMIGALT
+277 LVVMVGALT

-303 WLLSREMLHF
+303 WLFSREMLHF

-338 GLQNDQLTGFY
+338 GLQNDQLAGLY

-373 GIHMAAL
+373 GIHMVAL
-380 LLIGVGAFLDS
+380 LLIGAGAFLDS

-399 EQMYLSQAMIA
+399 EQMYVSQAMIA

-483 VSGRVAQLSAAY
+483 VAGRVAQLSAAY
-495 GHTITDP
+495 GRTIIDP

-536 AVGAATALAIHM
+536 AVGAAAALAIHM
-548 LYIRIREAG
+548 LYIRIREAS
-557 ARSGGPAAVEG
+557 ARNGEPMAVEG

>member
-1 MSTGPAQGG
+1 MSSVPASGG
-10 REGEGEPPQ
+10 REGEGEPPR
-19 SGAEEPA
+19 SGAVAPA
-26 GEKPAGKTPAA
+26 GDLPAA
-37 APPPP
+37 PPPPP

-55 ASALLA
+55 ASTLLA
-61 MTQGFGMNL
+61 MTQGFGLNL

-78 QGPFGATT
+78 QGPFGATA
-86 AEATWLMAAY
+86 AEATWLVAAY

-134 VFITDL
+134 IFITDL
-140 HSALVLRFFA
+140 QSALVLRFFA

-194 FISPALIDLGG
+194 LVSPALIDLGG

-235 KVIEKI
+235 KIIEKL
-241 DIVSYLFIAVG
+241 DIVSYLLIAVG
-252 FGAGAVVLVLG
+252 FGSGAAVLVLG
-263 RQYWWLEARWIGEL
+263 RQYWWLEAPWIGEL
-277 LVVMIGALT
+277 LVVMVGTLT
-286 IAAVIEL
+286 VAAVIEL
-293 NRERPLIDLR
+293 NREKPLIDLR
-303 WLLSREMLHF
+303 WLFSREVLHF

-338 GLQNDQLTGFY
+338 GLQNDQLAGLY
-349 GMVALATAAGGLLC
+349 GRVALATVAGGLVC

-373 GIHMAAL
+373 VLHMAAL

-483 VSGRVAQLSAAY
+483 VAGRVAQLSAAY
-495 GHTITDP
+495 GRTITDA

-536 AVGAATALAIHM
+536 AVAAAAALAIHM

-557 ARSGGPAAVEG
+557 ARKDGPAAVEG

>member
-1 MSTGPAQGG
+1 MSAVPAADG
-10 REGEGEPPQ
+10 RGGEGEPPR
-19 SGAEEPA
+19 SGAQEPA
-26 GEKPAGKTPAA
+26 EEKPA

-48 RAAAYMA
+48 RAAAYMI
-55 ASALLA
+55 ASTLLA
-61 MTQGFGMNL
+61 MTQGFGLNL

-78 QGPFGATT
+78 QGPFGATA
-86 AEATWLMAAY
+86 AEAAWLMAAY

-109 IRNQYGLRPFAELG
+109 IRNQFGLRPFAELG
-123 IAVFLLVSVAH
+123 IAAFLLVSVAH
-134 VFITDL
+134 IFITDL
-140 HSALVLRFFA
+140 QSALVLRFFA

-225 LLPLTPPPRV
+225 LLPLAPPPRA
-235 KVIEKI
+235 KVIEKL

-252 FGAGAVVLVLG
+252 FGSGAVVLVLG
-263 RQYWWLEARWIGEL
+263 RQYWWLEAPWIGTL
-277 LVVMIGALT
+277 LVVMVGALT

-303 WLLSREMLHF
+303 WLFSREMLHF

-338 GLQNDQLTGFY
+338 GLQNDQLAGLY

-373 GIHMAAL
+373 GIHMVAL
-380 LLIGVGAFLDS
+380 LLIGAGAFLDS

-399 EQMYLSQAMIA
+399 EQMYVSQAMIA

-483 VSGRVAQLSAAY
+483 VAGRVAQLSAAY
-495 GHTITDP
+495 GRTIIDP

-536 AVGAATALAIHM
+536 AVGAAAALAIHM
-548 LYIRIREAG
+548 LYIRIREAS
-557 ARSGGPAAVEG
+557 ARNGEPSAVEG

>member
-1 MSTGPAQGG
+1 MNAVPASDARGQ
-10 REGEGEPPQ
+10 EDAAEPV
-19 SGAEEPA
+19 AEQP
-26 GEKPAGKTPAA
+26 A
-37 APPPP
+37 APPP
-42 PPMAPP
+42 APP
-48 RAAAYMA
+48 VITPRRAAACIA
-55 ASALLA
+55 ASTLLA

-78 QGPFGATT
+78 QGPFGATS
-86 AEATWLMAAY
+86 AEAVWLMAAY

-109 IRNQYGLRPFAELG
+109 IRNQYGLRHFAELG
-123 IAVFLLVSVAH
+123 IAVFLVVSVLH
-134 VFITDL
+134 IFITDL
-140 HSALVLRFFA
+140 HSAIVLRFFA

-165 LEAFSPARKLTIGIS
+165 LEAFTPARKLTVGIS

-194 FISPALIDLGG
+194 LISPALIELGG
-205 VRALLHFELA
+205 VRALLHLEVA

-225 LLPLTPPPRV
+225 LLPLTPVPRAR
-235 KVIEKI
+235 VIEKL
-241 DIVSYLFIAVG
+241 DILSYVFIAIG
-252 FGAGAVVLVLG
+252 FGSGAVILVTG
-263 RQYWWLEARWIGEL
+263 RTYWWMEAQWIGEL

-286 IAAVIEL
+286 IAAVLEL
-293 NRERPLIDLR
+293 NREKPLIDLR
-303 WLLSREMLHF
+303 WLFSREVLHF

-324 AEQTAVAGNFFQIT
+324 AEQTAVASNFFQIM
-338 GLQNDQLTGFY
+338 GLQNDQLTHLY
-349 GMVALATAAGGLLC
+349 GVVALATLAGGLIC
-363 AAILKPGREP
+363 AVIMKPGREP
-373 GIHMAAL
+373 GIHMVAL

-391 RATNLTRP
+391 HATNLTRP
-399 EQMYLSQAMIA
+399 EQMYVSQAMIA

-418 PAIASGFTLALRKG
+418 PAIAAGFTMALKKG

-462 TLREKFHSNILAEA
+462 TLREKFHSNVLAQA

-483 VSGRVAQLSAAY
+483 VAARVSQLSAAY
-495 GHTITDP
+495 GRTITDA
-502 AVLKAEGVALLG
+502 AVLKAEGVALLS

-528 AFLVIALL
+528 AFFVIALL
-536 AVGAATALAIHM
+536 AVAAAAALAIHWI
-548 LYIRIREAG
+548 YIRIKEAT
-557 ARSGGPAAVEG
+557 APVEGQAAIEG

>member
-1 MSTGPAQGG
+1 MSAVPAADG
-10 REGEGEPPQ
+10 RGGEGEPPR
-19 SGAEEPA
+19 SGAQEPA
-26 GEKPAGKTPAA
+26 EEKPA

-48 RAAAYMA
+48 RAAAYMI
-55 ASALLA
+55 ASTLLA
-61 MTQGFGMNL
+61 MTQGFGLNL

-78 QGPFGATT
+78 QGPFGATA
-86 AEATWLMAAY
+86 AEAAWLMAAY

-109 IRNQYGLRPFAELG
+109 IRNQFGLRPFAELG
-123 IAVFLLVSVAH
+123 IAAFLLVSVAH
-134 VFITDL
+134 IFITDL
-140 HSALVLRFFA
+140 QSALVLRFFA

-225 LLPLTPPPRV
+225 LLPLAPPPRA
-235 KVIEKI
+235 KVIEKL

-252 FGAGAVVLVLG
+252 FGSGAVVLVLG
-263 RQYWWLEARWIGEL
+263 RQYWWLEAPWIGTL
-277 LVVMIGALT
+277 LVVMVGALT

-303 WLLSREMLHF
+303 WLFSREMLHF

-338 GLQNDQLTGFY
+338 GLQNDQLAGLY

-373 GIHMAAL
+373 GIHMVAL

-399 EQMYLSQAMIA
+399 EQMYVSQAMIA

-483 VSGRVAQLSAAY
+483 VAGRVAQLSAAY
-495 GHTITDP
+495 GRTIIDP

-536 AVGAATALAIHM
+536 AVGAAAALAIHM
-548 LYIRIREAG
+548 LYIRIREAS
-557 ARSGGPAAVEG
+557 ARNGESAAVEG